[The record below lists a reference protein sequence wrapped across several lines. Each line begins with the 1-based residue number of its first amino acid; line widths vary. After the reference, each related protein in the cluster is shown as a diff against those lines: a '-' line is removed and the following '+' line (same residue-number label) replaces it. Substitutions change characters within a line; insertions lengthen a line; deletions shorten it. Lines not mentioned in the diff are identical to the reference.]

1 VRPWKKREN
10 HDEPVL
16 VSGFYHVL
24 PCFTMFYRVL
34 TNIVG
39 QSYISVSYVY
49 NCMYIYIHIHIIVGD
64 TCLESTVQKAATL
77 RNFRCLHR
85 MRTGCRP
92 NKASKMA
99 EGLKQLS
106 TKQQPAHNPW
116 FGTWLWYLKM

>member
-1 VRPWKKREN
+1 MRPWKKREN

-49 NCMYIYIHIHIIVGD
+49 NCMYIYIYTHTHHCGRHMFGVNCSEGGNSSQFSLPAQD
-64 TCLESTVQKAATL
+64 EDGL
-77 RNFRCLHR
+77 
-85 MRTGCRP
+85 P
-92 NKASKMA
+92 A
-99 EGLKQLS
+99 E
-106 TKQQPAHNPW
+106 
-116 FGTWLWYLKM
+116 